1 MPFQFLEKPV
11 SLYLS
16 IKVVY
21 LLRSCLPVGWTDAIT
36 EGRCWGRIA
45 DWLYAV
51 NDITDDSL
59 SQNDPE
65 NGGQDDFSVVQT
77 DAESE
82 RRLHLQAFDY
92 WHDLKEDRE
101 FPLFSELRAEALAPF
116 KANSMLFEFVPAG
129 TIVRFVGTAVE
140 ELVGAEMTIGSYLG
154 DFEDSSFARAL
165 TEQFSEEGARS
176 RTVEFEFIEDD
187 LNCRGIML
195 PFSRDGSGAHFVM
208 VVVSYAW
215 LNADDQGV
223 SGEALTED
231 LDDAAGVDSNTDDAD
246 VTILR
251 GLLGAAQSAAAAI
264 VHMDS
269 GNRSSLY
276 DALASALAV
285 YEGAQDNRPAYEAL
299 LGEAGLKEQSR
310 APFTPALKLVFGAR
324 YDKTRLT
331 EYAAALSYAVR
342 NGKTSRDITDFL
354 KSMPGGIKGCVQEE
368 RAFKRAQAGT
378 PAHNRQ
384 KEAEDKLKHL
394 PGVPLKD
401 INPNDE
407 FCLVLTRR
415 KSGGGVEALG
425 CPDVSKATLDRAVRQ
440 LASQEE

>member
-1 MPFQFLEKPV
+1 M
-11 SLYLS
+11 S
-16 IKVVY
+16 IK
-21 LLRSCLPVGWTDAIT
+21 SCLFTPILLASRRN
-36 EGRCWGRIA
+36 RCDNDREADGGCIA

-59 SQNDPE
+59 DQDDAD
-65 NGGQDDFSVVQT
+65 NGGRDDFSVEST

-92 WHDLKEDRE
+92 WHDLKEDRA

-129 TIVRFVGTAVE
+129 TAVRFVGTAVE
-140 ELVGAEMTIGSYLG
+140 ELVGAEVAIGSYLG
-154 DFEDSSFARAL
+154 DFQESSFARAL
-165 TEQFSEEGARS
+165 TEQFAEEGARS
-176 RTVEFEFIEDD
+176 QTVEFEFVEDG

-215 LNADDQGV
+215 INSEEQTSAGGALLVEEID
-223 SGEALTED
+223 EAGL
-231 LDDAAGVDSNTDDAD
+231 VDSGNDDAD
-246 VTILR
+246 AAILR
-251 GLLGAAQSAAAAI
+251 GLLGAARHAADSI

-269 GNRSSLY
+269 GNRNSLY
-276 DALASALAV
+276 EALASALAV
-285 YEGAQDNRPAYEAL
+285 FEGAQDNRPAYEAL
-299 LGEAGLKEQSR
+299 LGEAGLKEQAR
-310 APFTPALKLVFGAR
+310 APFTPALKLVFGAS

-342 NGKTSRDITDFL
+342 NGKTSSDITEFL

-378 PAHNRQ
+378 PANNRQ
-384 KEAEDKLKHL
+384 KEAEDKLRHL
-394 PGVPLKD
+394 PGVLLKEIHPD
-401 INPNDE
+401 DE
-407 FCLVLTRR
+407 FCLILACAGKTAAALRHLGARTYQRR
-415 KSGGGVEALG
+415 
-425 CPDVSKATLDRAVRQ
+425 RWIQ
-440 LASQEE
+440 LFAN

>member
-1 MPFQFLEKPV
+1 MEAAGG
-11 SLYLS
+11 
-16 IKVVY
+16 
-21 LLRSCLPVGWTDAIT
+21 C
-36 EGRCWGRIA
+36 IA

-51 NDITDDSL
+51 NDITDDS
-59 SQNDPE
+59 QNQDDAV
-65 NGGQDDFSVVQT
+65 NGVQDDFSDART
-77 DAESE
+77 DADSE

-92 WHDLKEDRE
+92 WHDLKADRD

-129 TIVRFVGTAVE
+129 TAVRFVGTAVE
-140 ELVGAEMTIGSYLG
+140 ELVGTEMAVGSYLAE
-154 DFEDSSFARAL
+154 FQESSFARAL
-165 TEQFSEEGARS
+165 TEQFAEEGARS
-176 RTVEFEFIEDD
+176 RTVEFEFVEDG

-195 PFSRDGSGAHFVM
+195 PFSRDGGGAHFVM

-215 LNADDQGV
+215 ISSEDQSFTEGALSV
-223 SGEALTED
+223 EEIDEAMV
-231 LDDAAGVDSNTDDAD
+231 VDSRRDDAD

-251 GLLGAAQSAAAAI
+251 GLLGAAQRAADSI

-269 GNRSSLY
+269 GNRNSLY
-276 DALASALAV
+276 EALASALAV

-299 LGEAGLKEQSR
+299 LGEAGLKEQAR
-310 APFTPALKLVFGAR
+310 APFTPALKLVFGAS

-331 EYAAALSYAVR
+331 EYAAALSFAVR
-342 NGKTSRDITDFL
+342 NGKTSSDITDFL
-354 KSMPGGIKGCVQEE
+354 KSMPGGIKGCVHEE

-384 KEAEDKLKHL
+384 KEAENKLRHL
-394 PGVPLKD
+394 PSVPLKD

-415 KSGGGVEALG
+415 KDGGGVEALG
-425 CPDVSKATLDRAVRQ
+425 CPDVSKATLDTAVRQ